1 MRILTNYF
9 QILTLA
15 SSYDLSWDDNLKKFL
30 EAISFIAKSS
40 EIILSIDCFVRDN
53 GITTHP
59 VFVKMIIACLFP
71 LICIVCTMIFWL
83 LVRIFVRNQKALT
96 HLITSVIIVIF
107 ISLPTITSITFS
119 IYNCIE
125 IFNDGDTY
133 LAIDM
138 DI

>member
-1 MRILTNYF
+1 MA
-9 QILTLA
+9 Q
-15 SSYDLSWDDNLKKFL
+15 SYDLSWDDNLKKFL

-53 GITTHP
+53 GIETHP
-59 VFVKMIIACLFP
+59 IFIKMIIACMFP
-71 LICIVCTMIFWL
+71 LICIVAAILFWSIVRVFRRNSEAMTK
-83 LVRIFVRNQKALT
+83 LV
-96 HLITSVIIVIF
+96 TSIIIIIF
-107 ISLPTITSITFS
+107 IALPTITSITFS